1 MSVFTKVLR
10 AGEGKKVRRLAELV
24 PLIGN
29 LEPEMQALS
38 DDALAHKTV
47 EFRERLEQ
55 GENLDDLL
63 VEAFAVVRES
73 AWRVLGQR
81 HFDVQ
86 MMGGMALHFGWI
98 AEMKTGEGKTLVSTL
113 PAYLNALDGRGVH
126 LVTVNEYL
134 ATRDAEWMGRVHRWL
149 GVSVGRIGADI
160 DDTAVKR
167 AAYAADITY
176 GTNNEFGF
184 DYLRDNMTRSRDLM
198 VQRGHVFAIVDEVDS
213 ILIDE
218 ARTPLIISGPADE
231 AAQLY
236 YQFASIA
243 RTLSRD
249 VDYEVDEEKKTVV
262 PLESGIEKVEK
273 AVGVENIYDA
283 VSVNY
288 VHQLTKALT
297 AKDLYHRDKD
307 YLVADG
313 EVKIIDEFTGRTLEG
328 RRWSDGL
335 HQAVEA
341 KERVQIK
348 EENHTWATVTLQNY
362 FRMYEKLSG
371 MTGTAETEAG
381 EFASTYGLSVVPI
394 PTNMEMVR
402 ADNPDLVF
410 KTEDAKFNAVVDDIA
425 ERHATGQP
433 MLVGTAS
440 VAKSEHLSRLLE
452 KRGIP
457 HNVLN
462 AKQHFREAEVV
473 AQAGRRGGVTVATN
487 MAGRGVD
494 IILGGNA
501 ELLAQHE
508 LIAEGVDLSSEE
520 GAAQLAERQTAV
532 EARCRAEGEEVRKI
546 GGLYV
551 LGSERHESRR
561 IDNQLRGR
569 SGRQGDAGESRF
581 YLSLDD
587 ELLRLFATGAMS
599 WVMGRTLPEEVP
611 IESKTVAKA
620 IERAQNTVEAR
631 NAEIRKDNL
640 KYDEVMDQQRKVIY
654 ERRLQIIDGD
664 DLEEHTEDLLA
675 GACEKL
681 VGEYCPT
688 EFEEDWDLKGLIDGL
703 MQYYPTNFTVADLAQ
718 AATTEDLVESL
729 VEEALE
735 YYEKHGEAMPGG
747 AETMRQ
753 IERDVYLQIMDARW
767 RDHLAEMDNLK
778 DGIHLRWT
786 VQADPLNAWQQEGYS
801 MFGQLME
808 VIDNDYLRY
817 ILHVEA
823 VQQAAPEPDLDR
835 AVYAA
840 AEDPVAEA
848 GALAGT
854 LAAERGLNVPAQTS
868 MLTGPPA
875 GGGGGEGANGQG
887 NGSGGG
893 AGAAGDGGA
902 TRQRGQKAQIRQPNA
917 PDPDALVPIVKQQHE
932 KLGRNDPCW
941 CGSGKKYKLCHGAA

>member
-1 MSVFTKVLR
+1 MSVFTKVLK

-24 PLIGN
+24 PLIGA
-29 LEPEMQALS
+29 LEPDLQSLS
-38 DDALAHKTV
+38 DEALAHKTV
-47 EFRERLEQ
+47 EFRERLDQ
-55 GENLDDLL
+55 GETLDDLL
-63 VEAFAVVRES
+63 VEAYAVVREA

-86 MMGGMALHFGWI
+86 LMGGMALHFGWI

-113 PAYLNALDGRGVH
+113 PAYLNGLDGRGVH
-126 LVTVNEYL
+126 MVTVNEYL
-134 ATRDAEWMGRVHRWL
+134 ASRDAEWMGRVHRWL
-149 GVSVGRIGADI
+149 GLSVGLISSTV
-160 DDTAVKR
+160 DDPVLKQ
-167 AAYAADITY
+167 AAYNSDITY

-184 DYLRDNMTRSRDLM
+184 DYLRDNMTRSREHM
-198 VQRGHVFAIVDEVDS
+198 AQRGHVFAIVDEVDS

-243 RTLSRD
+243 RTLTRD
-249 VDYEVDEEKKTVV
+249 IDYEVDEEKKTVI
-262 PLESGIEKVEK
+262 PLESGIEKVEN
-273 AVGVENIYDA
+273 AVGVDNIYDA

-297 AKDLYHRDKD
+297 AKDLYKRDKD
-307 YLVADG
+307 YLVAGG
-313 EVKIIDEFTGRTLEG
+313 EVKIIDEFTGRTMEG

-335 HQAVEA
+335 HQAIEA
-341 KERVQIK
+341 KERVSIN

-381 EFASTYGLSVVPI
+381 EFASTYGLAVVPI
-394 PTNMEMVR
+394 PTNKDMVR
-402 ADNPDLVF
+402 ADQPDLVF
-410 KTEDAKFNAVVDDIA
+410 KSEEAKFNAVVDDIA
-425 ERHATGQP
+425 ERNDQGQP

-440 VAKSEHLSRLLE
+440 VAKSEQLSRLLE

-473 AQAGRRGGVTVATN
+473 AQAGRLGAVTVATN

-494 IILGGNA
+494 IILGGNP

-508 LIAEGVDLSSEE
+508 LAAEGVDLDTEE
-520 GAAQLAERQTAV
+520 GLAALDARQSSI
-532 EARCRAEGEEVRKI
+532 EARCREEGEKVRKL

-569 SGRQGDAGESRF
+569 SGRQGDPGESRF

-587 ELLRLFATGAMS
+587 ELLRLFATGAMN
-599 WVMGRTLPEEVP
+599 WVMGRTLPDDVP

-654 ERRLQIIDGD
+654 ERRLQVIDGE

-675 GACEKL
+675 GAAEKL

-688 EFEEDWDLKGLIDGL
+688 EFEEDWDIKGLVDGL
-703 MQYYPTNFTVADLAQ
+703 MQYYPTKFSVEDLTQ
-718 AATTEDLVESL
+718 AATTEDLVESI
-729 VEEALE
+729 VEEALD
-735 YYEKHGEAMPGG
+735 YYEQHGESMPEG

-753 IERDVYLQIMDARW
+753 IERDVFLQIMDARW

-823 VQQAAPEPDLDR
+823 VQPSAAEPDLDK

-840 AEDPVAEA
+840 AEDPVGET
-848 GALAGT
+848 GALATALLAEQGT
-854 LAAERGLNVPAQTS
+854 NVPAQTS
-868 MLTGPPA
+868 LLAPA
-875 GGGGGEGANGQG
+875 ADGGGGGNGLMAAGGVAGVDAGVGANGG
-887 NGSGGG
+887 
-893 AGAAGDGGA
+893 
-902 TRQRGQKAQIRQPNA
+902 KAKIKRPNA
-917 PDPDALVPIVKQQHE
+917 PDPDSLVPIVKDQHE
-932 KLGRNDPCW
+932 KVGRNEPCW
-941 CGSGKKYKLCHGAA
+941 CGSGKKFKFCHGAA

>member
-1 MSVFTKVLR
+1 MSVFARALR

-24 PLIGN
+24 PLIN
-29 LEPEMQALS
+29 ELEPAVEALS
-38 DDALAHKTV
+38 DQDLAHRTV
-47 EFRERLEQ
+47 DFKERIER
-55 GENLDDLL
+55 GETLDDLL
-63 VEAFAVVRES
+63 IDAFATMREA
-73 AWRVLGQR
+73 AWRILGQR

-86 MMGGMALHFGWI
+86 LMGGMALHFGWI

-113 PAYLNALDGRGVH
+113 PVYLNALGGQGVH
-126 LVTVNEYL
+126 IVTVNDYL
-134 ATRDAEWMGRVHRWL
+134 AARDAEWMGRLHRWL
-149 GVSVGRIGADI
+149 GLTVGRVGPDI
-160 DDTAVKR
+160 DDFAAKR
-167 AAYAADITY
+167 AAYAADLTY
-176 GTNNEFGF
+176 GTNTEFGF
-184 DYLRDNMTRSRDLM
+184 DYLRDNMARSREHM
-198 VQRGHVFAIVDEVDS
+198 VQRGHPYAIVDEVDS

-231 AAQLY
+231 AAKLY
-236 YQFASIA
+236 NQFARFA
-243 RTLSRD
+243 ATLVRD
-249 VDYEVDEEKKTVV
+249 KACEVDEEKEIGT
-262 PLESGIEKVEK
+262 PLEEGIEKVER
-273 AVGVENIYDA
+273 AVGVENLYEA

-288 VHQLTKALT
+288 VHQLNQSLR
-297 AKDLYHRDKD
+297 AKELYHRDKD
-307 YLVADG
+307 YLVQQG
-313 EVKIIDEFTGRTLEG
+313 EVKIIDEFTGRTLDG

-341 KERVQIK
+341 KERVAIK

-381 EFASTYGLSVVPI
+381 EFAGTYGLSVVPI
-394 PTNMEMVR
+394 PTNKDMVR
-402 ADNPDLVF
+402 ADQADLVF
-410 KTEDAKFNAVVDDIA
+410 KTEDAKFNAVVEDLV
-425 ERHATGQP
+425 ERHEKGQP
-433 MLVGTAS
+433 VLVGTAS
-440 VAKSEHLSRLLE
+440 VAKSELLSRLLE
-452 KRGIP
+452 KQGLP

-473 AQAGRRGGVTVATN
+473 AQAGRKGGITVATN

-508 LIAEGVDLSSEE
+508 LAAEGVDLDSEE
-520 GAAQLAERQTAV
+520 GAAELEGRQAAV
-532 EARCRAEGEEVRKI
+532 EARCRAEGEEVRKL
-546 GGLYV
+546 GGLSV
-551 LGSERHESRR
+551 LGGERHESRR
-561 IDNQLRGR
+561 IDKQLRGR
-569 SGRQGDAGESRF
+569 SGRQGDPGESRF

-599 WVMGRTLPEEVP
+599 WVMGRTLPDEVP

-631 NAEIRKDNL
+631 NAEMRKDAL

-675 GACEKL
+675 GAAEKL
-681 VGEYCPT
+681 VAEHCPT
-688 EFEEDWDLKGLIDGL
+688 EFEEDWDLKGLVDSL
-703 MQYYPTNFTVADLAQ
+703 AQYYATKFTVADLEQ
-718 AATTEDLVESL
+718 AATTEDLVESI
-729 VEEALE
+729 VEEALDF
-735 YYEKHGEAMPGG
+735 YEKHGEAMPGG

-823 VQQAAPEPDLDR
+823 AQAPAAEPDLNR
-835 AVYAA
+835 AVYVA
-840 AEDPVAEA
+840 AEDPVAETWALA
-848 GALAGT
+848 GAL
-854 LAAERGLNVPAQTS
+854 LAEKAVNVPGTAPD
-868 MLTGPPA
+868 LPPA
-875 GGGGGEGANGQG
+875 PAPPPNGSGRGGGG
-887 NGSGGG
+887 
-893 AGAAGDGGA
+893 
-902 TRQRGQKAQIRQPNA
+902 KAQIKRPNT
-917 PDPDALVPIVKQQHE
+917 PDPDALAPLVK
-932 KLGRNDPCW
+932 
-941 CGSGKKYKLCHGAA
+941 

>member
-10 AGEGKKVRRLAELV
+10 AGEGKKVRRLQELV
-24 PLIGN
+24 PLIGA
-29 LEPEMQALS
+29 LEPEMQGLS
-38 DDALAHKTV
+38 DPELQHKTV
-47 EFRERLEQ
+47 EFKERLDQ
-55 GENLDDLL
+55 GESLDDLL
-63 VEAFAVVRES
+63 IESYAVVREA
-73 AWRVLGQR
+73 AWRTLGQR

-86 MMGGMALHFGWI
+86 LMGGMALHFGWI

-113 PAYLNALDGRGVH
+113 PVYLNALDGRGVH

-134 ATRDAEWMGRVHRWL
+134 AQRDAEWMGRVYRWL
-149 GVSVGRIGADI
+149 GLNVGLISSAI
-160 DDTAVKR
+160 DDPALKQ
-167 AAYAADITY
+167 AAYKADVTY

-184 DYLRDNMTRSRDLM
+184 DYLRDNMTRSRELM
-198 VQRGHVFAIVDEVDS
+198 TQRGHVFAIVDEVDS

-243 RTLSRD
+243 RTLTRD

-262 PLESGIEKVEK
+262 PLESGIEKVES
-273 AVGVENIYDA
+273 AVGVDNIYDA

-307 YLVADG
+307 YLVAGG
-313 EVKIIDEFTGRTLEG
+313 EVKIVDEFTGRTLEG

-341 KERVQIK
+341 KERVAIK

-362 FRMYEKLSG
+362 FRMYEKLAG

-381 EFASTYGLSVVPI
+381 EFASTYALPVVPI
-394 PTNMEMVR
+394 PTNMEMIR
-402 ADNPDLVF
+402 ADEPDLVF
-410 KTEDAKFNAVVDDIA
+410 KTEEAKFNAVVDDIV
-425 ERHATGQP
+425 ERNQAGQP
-433 MLVGTAS
+433 ILVGTAS
-440 VAKSEHLSRLLE
+440 VAKSELLSRLLD
-452 KRGIP
+452 KNGIR

-462 AKQHFREAEVV
+462 AKQHFREAEIV
-473 AQAGRRGGVTVATN
+473 AQAGQRGAVTVSTN

-508 LIAEGVDLSSEE
+508 LAAEGVDTDSEE
-520 GAAQLAERQTAV
+520 GTAELAHRQAQI
-532 EARCRAEGEEVRKI
+532 EARCRAEGEEVRKL

-569 SGRQGDAGESRF
+569 SGRQGDSGESRF

-599 WVMGRTLPEEVP
+599 WVMGRTLPEDVP

-631 NAEIRKDNL
+631 NAEIRKDAL

-675 GACEKL
+675 GAAEKL
-681 VGEYCPT
+681 VAECCPT
-688 EFEEDWDLKGLIDGL
+688 EFAEEWDLKGLVDGL
-703 MQYYPTNFTVADLAQ
+703 MQYYPTKFSVADLEQ
-718 AATTEDLVESL
+718 AATTEVLVESI

-735 YYEKHGEAMPGG
+735 YYEQHSESMPGG
-747 AETMRQ
+747 ADTMRQ
-753 IERDVYLQIMDARW
+753 IERDVYLQIMDGRW

-823 VQQAAPEPDLDR
+823 VQAPAAEADLDR

-840 AEDPVAEA
+840 AEDPVAET
-848 GALAGT
+848 GAMASALLAEQGT
-854 LAAERGLNVPAQTS
+854 NVAAQTAV
-868 MLTGPPA
+868 LDAPDGDR
-875 GGGGGEGANGQG
+875 G
-887 NGSGGG
+887 NGSAGPGRG
-893 AGAAGDGGA
+893 AG
-902 TRQRGQKAQIRQPNA
+902 KARVRQPNA
-917 PDPDALVPIVKQQHE
+917 PDPDALVPIVKGQHE
-932 KLGRNDPCW
+932 KVGRNDPCW
-941 CGSGKKYKLCHGAA
+941 CGSGKKFKFCHGAA